1 MAFSGPAA
9 RPAPGDAQHA
19 QGLVKRTKFDIASHA
34 LQLSTVPDCLPCR
47 EAEQAELRGVLAQA
61 ILEGHAGGCI
71 YISGVPGTGKTASVH
86 AIIRSMHTHLHT

>member
-9 RPAPGDAQHA
+9 KPHTSDNQSIAPTIHQSKLT
-19 QGLVKRTKFDIASHA
+19 QFDVASHA

-47 EAEQAELRGVLAQA
+47 ETEQMELRGVLAQA
-61 ILEGHAGGCI
+61 IHEGHAGGCI

-86 AIIRSMHTHLHT
+86 AIIRQV